1 MNVIVNGSNYSNPS
15 PLLIDGRAAE
25 GGEGYIFEL
34 NQNNLAKIYKEPER
48 NNIRRKKV
56 LALCNAYRRNIA
68 EFGQD
73 CYAFPQFP
81 AYVDN
86 VEYDNIAGFSM
97 PYFRGCKHI
106 EDVEFNSDE
115 AHFTTAPS
123 GAPYFTEPTAVE
135 LVYRIFELV
144 EHLHKGRI
152 ILGDINPKNI
162 LYNPQQKC
170 PVIVDLDSAQVDLHP
185 ATAMSVANLDPIVE
199 RQSKAAGGKMYFSTS
214 SDIFGIACVAYR
226 FFMGVSPFKV
236 ILSPPMRAEELRPK
250 GISMIRHFIE
260 GDAFLRPFGH
270 AYVPHPL
277 NVKYA
282 KRLEVLKQTDKTLFD
297 FFYRT
302 FAQNSRESLLCA
314 LPEADSRHPSNIFYI
329 DPGIRKDFMARKAAK
344 AARLA
349 QQRAISPIAPTAVR
363 EVSGAIYTHHDPDEL
378 SLFLRTFGLEIETI
392 FP

>member
-1 MNVIVNGSNYSNPS
+1 MNVIINGATYRNPS
-15 PLLIDGRAAE
+15 PLLIDGRPVE
-25 GGEGYIFEL
+25 GGEGFILEL
-34 NQNNLAKIYKEPER
+34 NQNNLAKIYKPAER

-86 VEYDNIAGFSM
+86 IDYDNIAGFSM
-97 PYFRGCKHI
+97 PYFRGCMHI

-115 AHFTTAPS
+115 GCFPIAPS
-123 GAPYFTEPTAVE
+123 GSPYFTDASAVE
-135 LVYRIFELV
+135 LVYRVFELV

-162 LYNPQQKC
+162 LYNPQQRC

-199 RQSKAAGGKMYFSTS
+199 RQSKAAGGKIYFSTS
-214 SDIFGIACVAYR
+214 SDIFGIACVAFR

-250 GISMIRHFIE
+250 GISIIRHFVE
-260 GDAFLRPFGH
+260 GDGFLRSFGH

-277 NVKYA
+277 NVRTA
-282 KRLEVLKQTDKTLFD
+282 KRLDVLKQTDERLFD

-302 FAQNSRESLLCA
+302 FAQNSRESLLYA
-314 LPEADSRHPSNIFYI
+314 LPEADPRHPSNIFYI
-329 DPGIRKDFMARKAAK
+329 DPGIRKDFMARKS
-344 AARLA
+344 ARSARIA
-349 QQRAISPIAPTAVR
+349 QQRAISSIAPPPVSDA
-363 EVSGAIYTHHDPDEL
+363 SGATYTHHDPEEL
-378 SLFLRTFGLEIETI
+378 SLFLGTFGLSIEMMLT
-392 FP
+392 